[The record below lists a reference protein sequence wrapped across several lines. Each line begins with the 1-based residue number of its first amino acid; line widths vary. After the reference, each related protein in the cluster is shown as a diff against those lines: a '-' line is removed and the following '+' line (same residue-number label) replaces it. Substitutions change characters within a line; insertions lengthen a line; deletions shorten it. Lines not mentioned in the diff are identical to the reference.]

1 MKQIDDDLIARIS
14 IIWSI
19 FISIWMSCSSTY
31 DEGRDYED
39 IRPTVKLE

>member
-19 FISIWMSCSSTY
+19 FIGIWMSCSSTY
-31 DEGRDYED
+31 DEGGRDYKD
-39 IRPTVKLE
+39 AGPT